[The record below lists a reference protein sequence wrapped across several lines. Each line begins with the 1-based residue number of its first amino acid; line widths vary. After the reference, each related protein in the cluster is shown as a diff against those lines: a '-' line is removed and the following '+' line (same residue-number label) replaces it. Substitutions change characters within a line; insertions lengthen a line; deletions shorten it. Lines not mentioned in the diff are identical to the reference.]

1 MRMHRPTAIFGSDPQ
16 ALARISPSR
25 AKDYLRSFITTVA
38 DGVPKFPALGL
49 SIEEVNEASLMLDI
63 IEREDITLR
72 QLQSVSKQVADIA
85 TTIQR
90 QHTNVTFTAEIL
102 SLIVEVIQNHA
113 PSVIAD
119 VFKAWTRSSHFP
131 PSSAHTSPRKSG
143 MSPDS
148 AEFSARIDPFGE
160 PHSAPALPP
169 EDSLPPLS
177 HRNDTGLHCPLSSS
191 LPPSDR
197 WSSSSLHEVPPSP
210 PPTTTSNSPLND
222 EDTWRIPSDWD
233 ALGGGSRKLR
243 REGAFRHKPD
253 WDAMSTTYG
262 RGDDVAEDNHSDP
275 RTTNDGHISTTTSS
289 TPRGRTHRYESRG
302 HASPPPTHHPA
313 SDSGSQLTTNVEDDP
328 ALQRRSDSP
337 DATEL
342 RRRADELRAYLD
354 AGYEGRLPPYQN
366 KMKERKDV
374 SGSHVATSPNPD
386 VPATLPSPTP
396 TTPRKKRPRT
406 HSQSSSC
413 PPFHSPSGPHVDTP
427 SPPQDGDDSAD
438 PRTVKRM
445 RVSASSSTPGPAVP
459 PVPRNTPASYHM
471 PEQTLTPEVSAKA
484 SGVNSGARS
493 RTLPRRRPLT
503 RAATMAHF
511 D

>member
-38 DGVPKFPALGL
+38 DGVPKFPA
-49 SIEEVNEASLMLDI
+49 LMLDI

-119 VFKAWTRSSHFP
+119 VSHFP

-148 AEFSARIDPFGE
+148 AEFSARIDPLAN
-160 PHSAPALPP
+160 PILPP
-169 EDSLPPLS
+169 RSLLK
-177 HRNDTGLHCPLSSS
+177 TVS
-191 LPPSDR
+191 L
-197 WSSSSLHEVPPSP
+197 LCPPSP

-243 REGAFRHKPD
+243 REGAFRHSPTGMQCRQPTGVETMLLRITIQIPVRQMMGTFQQPRRPHLAVVPTD
-253 WDAMSTTYG
+253 TRA
-262 RGDDVAEDNHSDP
+262 GDMH
-275 RTTNDGHISTTTSS
+275 H
-289 TPRGRTHRYESRG
+289 
-302 HASPPPTHHPA
+302 PPPTHHPA
-313 SDSGSQLTTNVEDDP
+313 SDSG
-328 ALQRRSDSP
+328 
-337 DATEL
+337 
-342 RRRADELRAYLD
+342 LRAYLD
-354 AGYEGRLPPYQN
+354 AGYEGRATTISEQ
-366 KMKERKDV
+366 MKERKDV
-374 SGSHVATSPNPD
+374 SGSH
-386 VPATLPSPTP
+386 TP
-396 TTPRKKRPRT
+396 RLHLKMGTTP
-406 HSQSSSC
+406 
-413 PPFHSPSGPHVDTP
+413 
-427 SPPQDGDDSAD
+427 AD
-438 PRTVKRM
+438 PQTL
-445 RVSASSSTPGPAVP
+445 
-459 PVPRNTPASYHM
+459 PASYHM